1 MQLPAVLWRTG
12 APEKRTAD
20 SPPYFILCAF
30 YLVDIDRKTM
40 VKSKGTQKTRKERKK
55 QMEKT
60 AGLIFADE
68 MEYAPFLSWAK
79 ENGAT
84 EEKRHGND
92 SVITYLKNGENTL
105 KLIAVK
111 CGIGKVN
118 AASATAYLIGEDKA
132 DYILNAG
139 LSGAV
144 SRLKREDMI
153 AATSHIEC
161 DFDLTAIGYGPG
173 VKADG
178 QRYLY
183 SADETLLSLALQSE
197 GIIAA
202 PTGTGDIFLTDKEKK
217 DFYKNTFGIEAFDME
232 TAAIASVCDKAE
244 IPMLSLRKI
253 SDDADDSSVEDYREM
268 NNRKESCLTEL
279 LVNILT
285 RLLQNI

>member
-1 MQLPAVLWRTG
+1 MKKTVG
-12 APEKRTAD
+12 
-20 SPPYFILCAF
+20 IL
-30 YLVDIDRKTM
+30 
-40 VKSKGTQKTRKERKK
+40 
-55 QMEKT
+55 
-60 AGLIFADE
+60 FADE

-79 ENGAT
+79 TKEHK

-92 SVITYLKNGENTL
+92 SVVLSLSEGENSL
-105 KLIAVK
+105 DLVAVK

-144 SRLKREDMI
+144 SRLKREDMV
-153 AATSHIEC
+153 AGTKYIEC
-161 DFDLTAIGYGPG
+161 DFDLTAIGYAPG

-183 SADETLLSLALQSE
+183 EADPTLLSYALQSE

-202 PTGTGDIFLTDKEKK
+202 PTGTGDIFLADKVKK
-217 DFYKNTFGIEAFDME
+217 DFYKDTFGIEAFDME
-232 TAAIASVCDKAE
+232 TAAIAAVCDKAE

-279 LVNILT
+279 LVNILS
-285 RLLQNI
+285 RILKNM

>member
-1 MQLPAVLWRTG
+1 M
-12 APEKRTAD
+12 K
-20 SPPYFILCAF
+20 
-30 YLVDIDRKTM
+30 KT
-40 VKSKGTQKTRKERKK
+40 V
-55 QMEKT
+55 
-60 AGLIFADE
+60 GLIFADE

-92 SVITYLKNGENTL
+92 SVVTSIKKDGKELA
-105 KLIAVK
+105 LIAVK

-132 DYILNAG
+132 EYILNAG

-153 AATSHIEC
+153 AAKSHIEC
-161 DFDLTAIGYGPG
+161 DFDLTAIGYSLG

-183 SADETLLSLALQSE
+183 EADEKLLAYALQSE
-197 GIIAA
+197 GITAA
-202 PTGTGDIFLTDKEKK
+202 VTGTGDVFLTDKKRKEL
-217 DFYKNTFGIEAFDME
+217 YKSTFGIEAFDME
-232 TAAIASVCDKAE
+232 TAAIASVCDKAG

-253 SDDADDSSVEDYREM
+253 SDDADDCSVEDYREM
-268 NNRKESCLTEL
+268 NNRQESCLTEL
-279 LVNILT
+279 LVNVLH
-285 RLLQNI
+285 RLIADI